1 MARENYKRRKD
12 KTLNLGSGG
21 PNSNDNCKT
30 FGL

>member
-12 KTLNLGSGG
+12 KTLNLGSGD
-21 PNSNDNCKT
+21 PNSNGNRKI